1 MTIQGVNGVLQT
13 LLSDKPEPG
22 MPQPE
27 KSEKDRKTCRT
38 NQMPAP
44 SNRLTTKARL
54 GRPPQSSVAAEA
66 RQKVTVRL
74 QPELIEG
81 YRDWSW
87 DARTSL
93 SSLVEEALADYFAR
107 RGR

>member
-1 MTIQGVNGVLQT
+1 MTIRGVNGVLQT
-13 LLSDKPEPG
+13 LLTEPAKSADKRELP
-22 MPQPE
+22 
-27 KSEKDRKTCRT
+27 RKTVKTVSSDR
-38 NQMPAP
+38 PA
-44 SNRLTTKARL
+44 TKARV
-54 GRPPQSSVAAEA
+54 GRPPQSSVAVKA

-74 QPELIEG
+74 RPELIEG

-87 DARTSL
+87 DARMSL

>member
-13 LLSDKPEPG
+13 LLTQPAKSANEREWPRKG
-22 MPQPE
+22 M
-27 KSEKDRKTCRT
+27 KTVS
-38 NQMPAP
+38 
-44 SNRLTTKARL
+44 SNRPATKARV
-54 GRPPQSSVAAEA
+54 GRPPQSSVSAEA

-74 QPELIEG
+74 RRDLIEG

-93 SSLVEEALADYFAR
+93 SSLVETALADYFTR
-107 RGR
+107 CGR